1 MTGGRVTMSE
11 DAEAFSRL
19 ISSNFF
25 KTIRDDEILQ
35 VKKQMALIFWPE
47 IKYLSFV
54 LLI

>member
-11 DAEAFSRL
+11 GAEAFFRL

-25 KTIRDDEILQ
+25 KTIRNDEKVIL
-35 VKKQMALIFWPE
+35 KNQMALIFWPE